1 MNETR
6 IPQSAKTRVATSLK
20 IGAAVAVLSLIALTA
35 EQPRLSAATASHPKA
50 VATMAY
56 FGGAAAAAN
65 DATGG
70 REVSVPTP
78 APDAGADYFP
88 ANFPA
93 PQGEAEP
100 LPPTF

>member
-1 MNETR
+1 MNKTSNS
-6 IPQSAKTRVATSLK
+6 QSAKTRVATSLK
-20 IGAAVAVLSLIALTA
+20 IAAAVGVLSLIALTA
-35 EQPRLSAATASHPKA
+35 EQSLLSAATASHPKS

-56 FGGAAAAAN
+56 FAGAGTAAN
-65 DATGG
+65 DAMGG

-78 APDAGADYFP
+78 APSAADYFP